1 MTEILR
7 TEGIVKTF
15 PGVTALSDV
24 ELRLNAG
31 EVLALCGENGAGK
44 STLMKILA
52 GVQPPDSGKIFIDG
66 TEQQIRDPLHAKSL
80 GIGIVFQEL
89 SLANNMTVAEN
100 IFALDEPTSAFG
112 LVDYKKMNRSAGELL
127 ERLSF
132 DVDPRRVVGS
142 LSVSQQQLVEIAKVL
157 RVEPHILILDEPTS
171 TLTDREVEK
180 LFDALAALK
189 AHGVGVVYISH
200 KMDEIFQLSD
210 TVSVLRDGV
219 HVGDAVT
226 AETTPEQLVTM
237 MVGRSMEATFPPR
250 EPVPDGAKVVLKV
263 DDLHRPGKYEHVSFS
278 VREGEILGIYGLVG
292 AGRTELAQG
301 IFGILPAESGSMEL
315 DGEPFKVSTPSEAV
329 AHRIAL
335 ATEDRKH
342 EGLVLAGPITHN
354 TTMANLAKITG
365 AFAFLKFGEER
376 TLTKAAVE
384 RFKVKTPSI
393 DQRIGNLSGGNQQ
406 KVVLAKW
413 LETSP
418 RVLILDEP
426 TRGIDVGAK
435 YEIYLLMQALARQGE
450 AIIMI
455 SSELPEILNMSHR
468 VLVMNKNEVIAEVDP
483 QHTTAEDIMAHI
495 IGTGDSK

>member
-7 TEGIVKTF
+7 TEGITKRF
-15 PGVTALSDV
+15 PGVTALSGV

-52 GVQPPDSGKIFIDG
+52 GVQPPDEGKVFVNG
-66 TEQQIRDPLHAKSL
+66 TEVEIRDPLHAKSL

-100 IFALDEPTSAFG
+100 IFALDEPTSALG
-112 LVDYKKMNRSAGELL
+112 LVDYKAMNRLSGELL
-127 ERLSF
+127 ERLGF

-157 RVEPHILILDEPTS
+157 RAEPRILILDEPTS
-171 TLTDREVEK
+171 TLTDREVVK
-180 LFDALAALK
+180 LFEALALLK
-189 AHGVGVVYISH
+189 ADGVGVAYISH
-200 KMDEIFQLSD
+200 KMEEIFQLSD

-226 AETTPEQLVTM
+226 AETTPEQLVAM
-237 MVGRSMEATFPPR
+237 MVGRSMEATFPPQV
-250 EPVPDGAKVVLKV
+250 PVAEDAKVVLEV
-263 DDLHRPGKYEHVSFS
+263 VDLHRPGKYEDISFN
-278 VREGEILGIYGLVG
+278 VHEGEILGIYGLVG

-301 IFGILPAESGSMEL
+301 IFGILPAESGSMKL
-315 DGEPFKVSTPSEAV
+315 DGKPFKVSTPSEAV

-342 EGLVLAGPITHN
+342 EGLVLSGPCTHN

-365 AFAFLKFGEER
+365 GFTFLNFAKER
-376 TLTKAAVE
+376 ELTRTAVD

-393 DQRIGNLSGGNQQ
+393 DQRVGNLSGGNQQ
-406 KVVLAKW
+406 KIVLAKW

-435 YEIYLLMQALARQGE
+435 YEIYLLMQELAAQGE

-468 VLVMNKNEVIAEVDP
+468 VLVMNKNKIIAEVDP
-483 QHTTAEDIMAHI
+483 QHITAEEIMARI
-495 IGTGDSK
+495 TGTGGNK